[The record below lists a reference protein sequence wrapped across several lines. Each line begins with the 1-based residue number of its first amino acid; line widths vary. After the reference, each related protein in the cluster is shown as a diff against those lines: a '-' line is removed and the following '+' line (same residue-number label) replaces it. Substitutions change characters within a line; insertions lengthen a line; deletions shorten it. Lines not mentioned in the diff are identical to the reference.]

1 MDSFFHQLDWVLPL
15 RSEFLTVIFEG
26 ITSLGEANII
36 LMILVIFYWIINREA
51 GNRLAIIVLTT
62 VLLNSF
68 LKDLWQ
74 NPRPDLKYVLDGSLT
89 KSFGAPS
96 GHTQVAVVMWLWMA
110 REIGK
115 RWAWPVAG
123 IIAAGVGFSRLYL
136 GEHDVED
143 VLAGLGIALGTL
155 LLFRWALFPLFE
167 RWRGLS
173 PVVPIGVTA
182 AGLAVLYYC
191 WPVEPVPK
199 NLLLIGGFFMGWLGG
214 VALLNRKPFDSRR
227 LTPSRTLLAALLG
240 VVLLGSVMIGL
251 RSILQL
257 LELPE
262 PIARLIGGLIVGLTA
277 TGLVPPLLVRFK
289 LMQKVAPG
297 RN

>member
-1 MDSFFHQLDWVLPL
+1 MDAFLHQLDWVLPL
-15 RSEFLTVIFEG
+15 RNELLNVIFKG

-36 LMILVIFYWIINREA
+36 LMILVIFYWIINRQG

-74 NPRPDLKYVLDGSLT
+74 NPRPELKYVLDGSMT

-96 GHTQVAVVMWLWMA
+96 GHTQIAVVMWLWMA

-115 RWAWPVAG
+115 RWAWTVAV

-173 PVVPIGVTA
+173 PLVPIGVTA
-182 AGLAVLYYC
+182 AGLAVLYGSR
-191 WPVEPVPK
+191 PVETVPK
-199 NLLLIGGFFMGWLGG
+199 NLLLIGGFLMGWLGG
-214 VALLNRKPFDSRR
+214 VAFLNRKAFDARR
-227 LTPSRTLLAALLG
+227 LTLWRTLLAALVG
-240 VVLLGSVMIGL
+240 VALLGLVMMGL
-251 RSILQL
+251 RSILVSL
-257 LELPE
+257 DLPE

-289 LMQKVAPG
+289 LMQKVEPG
-297 RN
+297 RT